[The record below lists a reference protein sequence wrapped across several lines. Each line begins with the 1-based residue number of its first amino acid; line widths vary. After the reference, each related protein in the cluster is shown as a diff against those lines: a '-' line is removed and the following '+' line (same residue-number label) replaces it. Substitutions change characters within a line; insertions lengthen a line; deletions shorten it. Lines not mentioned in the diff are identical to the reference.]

1 LERYNTGIVAAPG
14 KRANMEDCF
23 IINHDLKLHPSL
35 PISVYS
41 VLDGHGGEWCA
52 VFLRKHFEAEIKK
65 NLLDP
70 VYGIFG
76 SERKGLSEVV
86 NKALTKSFK
95 DLDQKYHLF
104 NPDQSIRCG
113 STCVLVL
120 IIGAHIFCASVGD
133 SRAVLCRKGKAVNLS
148 LDHKASRPD
157 EVERIKRQQGQI
169 EFSRVG
175 GKLAITR
182 AFGDF
187 NFKYDKDA
195 EGNRTTPNDI
205 ITSCPEIRR
214 YDYDPTKDE
223 FIILA
228 SDGLF
233 DMFKSQEAVNFVKEK
248 MKTKKI
254 MG

>member
-1 LERYNTGIVAAPG
+1 
-14 KRANMEDCF
+14 MEDSF
-23 IINHDLKLHPSL
+23 LISHDLRLHPSL
-35 PISVYS
+35 PISIYC

-52 VFLRKHFEAEIKK
+52 VFLRKHFEDEIRR

-70 VYGIFG
+70 VNGIFG

-86 NKALTKSFK
+86 NKALTTSFK
-95 DLDQKYHLF
+95 NLDQEYHLKD
-104 NPDQSIRCG
+104 PEKSIRCG
-113 STCVLVL
+113 STCILVL
-120 IIGAHIFCASVGD
+120 IIGAHIFCAGVGD
-133 SRAVLCRKGKAVNLS
+133 SRAVLCRNGKAVNLS

-157 EVERIKRQQGQI
+157 EVKRIENQQGCI
-169 EFSRVG
+169 NFGRVD

-187 NFKYDKDA
+187 NFKYDKDIH
-195 EGNRTTPNDI
+195 GNRTTYNDI